1 MMKQSQQTQQTQQ
14 TQQLQTF
21 GIQQIKKTLINIK
34 SKIYHNEQ
42 EHTVLILILLSK
54 NDGKCCC

>member
-1 MMKQSQQTQQTQQ
+1 MKQSQQTQQ